1 MVDDITTTAA
11 TNGSVA
17 MLRLVRDET
26 TGAVLD
32 VAHDS
37 KGRISTVVM
46 SVPGTPEVNTTATY
60 TYDSNGCLVGVV
72 VGGGDATALTWA
84 APHQLALVS
93 NTDGVASRFT
103 YEAGTG
109 FAVQRTRTDNT
120 LQRMSGLGVPYS
132 HVHDAGTVPIVF
144 PAFPETPSLWP
155 GSELFAGMP
164 NASVHALLDKDF
176 YVSGLS
182 AGSRS
187 QLLTNSGFGFK
198 VHRVESSLSS
208 LTQTYVCCIHSPCL
222 HAAKR
227 LPICW
232 LLSLPHFCASA
243 PSQQSACLL
252 LRFDSLGL
260 TRLHTSNSVSRTP
273 TPQLTSSAL
282 CTPTRARC
290 AIRYR
295 ADGLE
300 SVSPGGQL
308 IDIEINTSSAAVD
321 AVVTPS
327 GALFEYEYDAIGRVT
342 AIVFRGEPY
351 REFTCVSNRYFNWL
365 VVH

>member
-1 MVDDITTTAA
+1 VPVSAVHTWFATRATGTLRDVGVNRSVLERPTGAILTFDKETGALLSLTDKYNAEKNVTLVHEMVDDITTTAA
-11 TNGSVA
+11 TNASVPL
-17 MLRLVRDET
+17 LRLVRDET

-93 NTDGVASRFT
+93 STDGVASRFT

-187 QLLTNSGFGFK
+187 QLLTNSGFGFN

-208 LTQTYVCCIHSPCL
+208 LTQTYVCRIHSPCL

-260 TRLHTSNSVSRTP
+260 TRLHTSDSVSRR
-273 TPQLTSSAL
+273 LNSHL
-282 CTPTRARC
+282 LRC
-290 AIRYR
+290 AHQHARV
-295 ADGLE
+295 L
-300 SVSPGGQL
+300 Q
-308 IDIEINTSSAAVD
+308 
-321 AVVTPS
+321 S
-327 GALFEYEYDAIGRVT
+327 GT
-342 AIVFRGEPY
+342 EP
-351 REFTCVSNRYFNWL
+351 TD
-365 VVH
+365 